1 MVEQYLKSLMH
12 LFNFKAPY
20 IKIYRLGFLKSKR
33 NNNILSINCAKVAN
47 YLQINQFKNK
57 NFLVY
62 FPFKWKILSYIINL
76 IPNFL
81 YKKIN
86 L

>member
-12 LFNFKAPY
+12 LFEFKAPY
-20 IKIYRLGFLKSKR
+20 VKIYRLGFLKSKKK
-33 NNNILSINCAKVAN
+33 NNILAVDCKNVAK
-47 YLQINQFKNK
+47 YLYISQSKNK
-57 NFLVY
+57 SFLVY
-62 FPFKWKILSYIINL
+62 FPFKWKILSCIIKL

-86 L
+86 F